1 MTDDELRKIVDE
13 LKCMYAIAKDIH
25 AISRVYPSIDMHLRD
40 ISDSL
45 EAIKERRSKKPRSS
59 YRHTI

>member
-13 LKCMYAIAKDIH
+13 LKCMYAIAK
-25 AISRVYPSIDMHLRD
+25 D

>member
-40 ISDSL
+40 I
-45 EAIKERRSKKPRSS
+45 
-59 YRHTI
+59 